1 MCLAIPSQVVEID
14 EKTKTAVV
22 DTLGV
27 KRRVSLMM
35 MHEPVEVGDWVL
47 IHVGF
52 AIEKI
57 DEEEAQKTLELFKQL
72 IPEELE
78 EETAQE
84 NNEGKT
90 IDS

>member
-84 NNEGKT
+84 NNKGKT

>member
-84 NNEGKT
+84 NNKGKN
-90 IDS
+90 DR